1 MTIAKGKN
9 YLQAQK
15 LWAVA
20 AGSLNNLKSN
30 CKYIIS
36 INRKSYLVEKPLFF

>member
-20 AGSLNNLKSN
+20 AGS
-30 CKYIIS
+30 
-36 INRKSYLVEKPLFF
+36 SYGMRGK